1 MEILVVLKNYIEYVI
16 VEFKKNMFL
25 ENWMYIFIDILFEY
39 LVSVDIFII
48 IVYKFFYVYI
58 VVFGEILLC
67 CYVV

>member
-1 MEILVVLKNYIEYVI
+1 MYLVYIDGVGVVLKNYIEYVI
-16 VEFKKNMFL
+16 VEFKKNMF
-25 ENWMYIFIDILFEY
+25 FIDILFEY